1 MKRFY
6 LRVTARSPLT
16 IRSDH
21 AEGGVKTT
29 RYIPGATLLGSL
41 AASHRILHAEQE
53 DEFAT
58 FFLNEQVY
66 FPHLYPAQF
75 STKNFHDRN
84 LPVMPLP
91 KTAQTCKRFSGF
103 LPTSDEDNDD
113 ERHGADQRRHGFRA
127 RMATRWGR
135 AVLSRRRKKGRKRL
149 TVRLP
154 SKHGSA

>member
-1 MKRFY
+1 MRSSVKRFY

-21 AEGGVKTT
+21 AVGGVKTT
-29 RYIPGATLLGSL
+29 QYIPGATLLGSL
-41 AASHRILHAEQE
+41 AASHRILRPERA

-75 STKNFHDRN
+75 GTRSFHDRN

-91 KTAQTCKRFSGF
+91 KTAQTCKRCSCFQ
-103 LPTSDEDNDD
+103 PTPAEDKD
-113 ERHGADQRRHGFRA
+113 
-127 RMATRWGR
+127 
-135 AVLSRRRKKGRKRL
+135 
-149 TVRLP
+149 
-154 SKHGSA
+154 